1 MYLTSKRTCFVPN
14 RRQTVRFSVALPMS
28 LWEICCIY
36 MVAFALVH
44 VDVFVPFV
52 TSVVLAILM
61 VVAAAMALLIMVA
74 FMSIFGL

>member
-1 MYLTSKRTCFVPN
+1 
-14 RRQTVRFSVALPMS
+14 MS